1 MVEHMLVK
9 PNMELYTPLP
19 TVRLIDKIESLTNL
33 AKSKYGVDMGP
44 LFYIKSRDI
53 SIGNYNIL
61 GSNSIVTKIRLE
73 PNDPAFEAI
82 DRSKEQKESELE
94 EQLRI
99 ARDEQARQEEGNYII
114 SDEGDI
120 IIPPNLPKINLKC

>member
-1 MVEHMLVK
+1 MLVK

-61 GSNSIVTKIRLE
+61 GSNSIITKIRLE